1 MLSATV
7 PNDTVNWNHDIC
19 FEVLLYLA
27 NRLSKLQP
35 GEILELLTSDAGA
48 REKIQPWCEMRGFT
62 LVDCEKTTTGWQRLL
77 IRKG

>member
-27 NRLSKLQP
+27 NRLSRLQP
-35 GEILELLTSDAGA
+35 GEILELLTSDAA
-48 REKIQPWCEMRGFT
+48 ASEKIQPWCEMRGFT
-62 LVDCEKTTTGWQRLL
+62 LMDSQETANGRQRLL

>member
-1 MLSATV
+1 MLSANA

-35 GEILELLTSDAGA
+35 GGILELLTTDAA
-48 REKIQPWCEMRGFT
+48 ADEKIQPWCEMRGFA
-62 LVDCEKTTTGWQRLL
+62 LIDCQAAANGRQRLL